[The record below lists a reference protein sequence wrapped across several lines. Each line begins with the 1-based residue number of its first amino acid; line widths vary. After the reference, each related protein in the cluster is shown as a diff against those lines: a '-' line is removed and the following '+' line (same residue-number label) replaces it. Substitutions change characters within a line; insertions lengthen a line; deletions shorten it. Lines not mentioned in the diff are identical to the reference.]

1 MLNATP
7 RTKRAFSR
15 TEELFAPLRTMR
27 ASLMSA
33 SQKPSGSNVSQR
45 LEAEKDLFEARPL
58 RLDHAPDEAGREYA
72 LGHLGDDAVV
82 AELAQRL
89 WVRLGRQDAGERLG
103 AAFKL
108 GFSGRAPMV

>member
-1 MLNATP
+1 MLNATL

-15 TEELFAPLRTMR
+15 TEEIFAPLRTMR

-33 SQKPSGSNVSQR
+33 SQKPSGSNVSRR

-89 WVRLGRQDAGERLG
+89 WVRLGR
-103 AAFKL
+103 
-108 GFSGRAPMV
+108 